1 MQEKQ
6 AGTIGNFEIGAREN
20 PYIDQGFSAEKTARA
35 NAHFESRLFDRLS
48 NSPRFAYYTEWPPKN
63 QDIPGFSSRIP
74 SCLSGHTKDILQ
86 NVNI

>member
-20 PYIDQGFSAEKTARA
+20 PYIYQGFSAEKTARA

-48 NSPRFAYYTEWPPKN
+48 NSPRFAYYTE
-63 QDIPGFSSRIP
+63 
-74 SCLSGHTKDILQ
+74 
-86 NVNI
+86 